1 MNGMSKIAFDIA
13 TWLIP
18 LTFAIVFHEV
28 AHGRVAKMFGDPTAS
43 NLGRLSLNPIRH
55 IDPFGTVILP
65 MLLAVSGAPVFGWAK
80 PVPVVPERMRNPRWN
95 MVAVAA
101 AGPASN
107 VVLAILAAIVLVL
120 ALPALSANQS
130 LTSDFIVANLT
141 NFVAINLFLA
151 LFNMLPIPPFDGSKV
166 LGGIL
171 PPRLGTQFAELDRYA
186 LPFLI
191 ILLVILPM
199 IAPQAN
205 IVGGLILPPFQWAFE
220 AVIALAGAIV
230 GR

>member
-1 MNGMSKIAFDIA
+1 MTDLRSLAFNVA

-28 AHGRVAKMFGDPTAS
+28 AHGRVAKLFGDPTAAQ
-43 NLGRLSLNPIRH
+43 LGRLSLNPIRH

-65 MLLAVSGAPVFGWAK
+65 LILAVSGAPVFGWAK
-80 PVPVVPERMRNPRWN
+80 PVPVNPQRLRNPRWN

-107 VVLAILAAIVLVL
+107 IVLAVLAAIVLVIV
-120 ALPALSANQS
+120 LPAPTAMPSLSM
-130 LTSDFIVANLT
+130 DFIVANLT

-171 PPRLGTQFAELDRYA
+171 PPALGARFAQLDRYA

-191 ILLVILPM
+191 ILLVVLPM
-199 IAPQAN
+199 VAPQAN
-205 IVGGLILPPFQWAFE
+205 IIARLVLPPFQWAFE
-220 AVIALAGAIV
+220 AVISLAGAMT